1 MTAAKNAIVSWLLNI
16 RIHMVVKSAVTFLKI
31 LLSGFPIF
39 QRPPP
44 LPFPFLLHKM
54 QSKNYFFITLNKFS
68 LVPSLP
74 SKKGSTFLARDLAA
88 DVLNG
93 VEES

>member
-1 MTAAKNAIVSWLLNI
+1 MD
-16 RIHMVVKSAVTFLKI
+16 VKSAVTFLKI
-31 LLSGFPIF
+31 LVSGFPIF
-39 QRPPP
+39 QRAPPP
-44 LPFPFLLHKM
+44 PNSSYTKCS
-54 QSKNYFFITLNKFS
+54 QKINFFITLNKSS
-68 LVPSLP
+68 LVPNLP